1 MQDICAI
8 CANPTIEGSEHC
20 TSHNR
25 AFSQIESAF
34 RKWQTAY
41 GNGLDKR
48 AFLERLLQ
56 LSETGQKAREVATF
70 LLEKDS
76 S

>member
-1 MQDICAI
+1 MV
-8 CANPTIEGSEHC
+8 EGSEYC

-25 AFSQIESAF
+25 ACSQLESAF
-34 RKWQTAY
+34 RKWQIAC

-48 AFLERLLQ
+48 AFLERLLE
-56 LSETGQKAREVATF
+56 LSETGQKAREVAA
-70 LLEKDS
+70 LLLGKDS